1 MNSESSLSTKLIIL
15 VNIFTMALVPIAN
28 ADPIIAGQTLP
39 PASAALVD
47 DPDLIRKIGVG
58 RQEDPVWCYS
68 GDANAILI
76 SGPQREREKC
86 SLKILQKKQKL
97 EATHKLQ
104 LDALKIELES
114 LTSKHEEILI
124 IKNREIQDL
133 TTAALKRPND
143 YSLWWAS
150 GGFLAGVVTVLSI
163 LCATK

>member
-1 MNSESSLSTKLIIL
+1 M
-15 VNIFTMALVPIAN
+15 
-28 ADPIIAGQTLP
+28 
-39 PASAALVD
+39 
-47 DPDLIRKIGVG
+47 
-58 RQEDPVWCYS
+58 
-68 GDANAILI
+68 
-76 SGPQREREKC
+76 
-86 SLKILQKKQKL
+86 QKKQKL

-163 LCATK
+163 LWATK